1 MTNTDYQSDT
11 IKDVT
16 PEPLGARRIVVLIS
30 GSGSNLQALIDAQ
43 SHDRLGGGEIVAVI
57 SNIADAYG
65 LKRAHE
71 AGIEAVALPHREY
84 DSREAYDGALI
95 KVIERHEPDLIVLA
109 GFMRI
114 LTPRFVQRFLGRM
127 LNIHPSLLPAYQG
140 LNTHARAL
148 ADRVASH
155 GCSVH
160 FVTEELD
167 GGPVVLQAELL
178 VTSDDTAETLQEKV
192 RAREH
197 LIYPIAVQW
206 FWKVGCSS
214 APKVPRWMAIY
225 CRNTACGSP
234 TPTQRKSLMKTL
246 MKSSTKSLRARLVS
260 SP

>member
-1 MTNTDYQSDT
+1 MSSTDYSSDT
-11 IKDVT
+11 INDMT
-16 PEPLGARRIVVLIS
+16 PEPAGSRRVVVLIS

-43 SHDRLGGGEIVAVI
+43 SHDRLGGEIVAVI
-57 SNIADAYG
+57 SNEPGAYG

-84 DSREAYDGALI
+84 DSRDAYDGALI

-114 LTPRFVQRFLGRM
+114 LTSRFVQRFSGRM

-140 LNTHARAL
+140 LNTHTRAL
-148 ADRVASH
+148 TDGATEH

-167 GGPVVLQAELL
+167 GGPVVLQAELK
-178 VTSDDTAETLQEKV
+178 VSGDDTEETLKEKV
-192 RAREH
+192 HAREH

-206 FWKVGCSS
+206 FLEGRLQC
-214 APKVPRWMAIY
+214 
-225 CRNTACGSP
+225 NTDGASMDGHPLPPYGMRLSHADAAEELDEEA
-234 TPTQRKSLMKTL
+234 TP
-246 MKSSTKSLRARLVS
+246 
-260 SP
+260 

>member
-16 PEPLGARRIVVLIS
+16 PEPVDARRIVVLVS

-57 SNIADAYG
+57 SNVVDAYA
-65 LKRAHE
+65 LKRARD
-71 AGIEAVALPHREY
+71 AGIDAVALPHREY
-84 DSREAYDGALI
+84 DTREAYDSALV
-95 KVIERHEPDLIVLA
+95 KVIERHEPDLIILA

-127 LNIHPSLLPAYQG
+127 LNIHPSLLPEYQG

-148 ADRVASH
+148 GDSVTSH

-167 GGPVVLQAELL
+167 GGPVVLQAELQ
-178 VTSDDTAETLQEKV
+178 VTPEDTVETLQEKV
-192 RAREH
+192 HAREH

-206 FWKVGCSS
+206 FLEG
-214 APKVPRWMAIY
+214 
-225 CRNTACGSP
+225 
-234 TPTQRKSLMKTL
+234 
-246 MKSSTKSLRARLVS
+246 RLQFTDQGAKMDGHLLPPHGMRLS
-260 SP
+260 HADAAEELDEALDEESES